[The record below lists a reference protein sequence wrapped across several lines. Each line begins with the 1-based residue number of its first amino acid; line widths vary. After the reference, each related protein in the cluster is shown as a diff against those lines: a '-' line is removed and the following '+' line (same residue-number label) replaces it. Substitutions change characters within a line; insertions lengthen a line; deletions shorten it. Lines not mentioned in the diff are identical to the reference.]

1 MGAWGVAL
9 YSDDYTRDVRGDYRD
24 ALWFGKTD
32 EEAIQEVIRKNAP
45 KPGSEDESV
54 FWYALAD
61 TMWNYGRLTPEIKEK
76 ALYYLEN
83 VQEDDRWDSEK
94 TWERRKLVL
103 AKLKEKLLSE
113 QPPRK
118 RVSRYVPYV
127 CPWKLGDVFAYQMHK
142 KASEEYGALGKYI
155 LFRKVTERYAWPHN
169 TIPVI
174 QIYKWIG
181 DQIPS
186 IEEIK
191 ELPVLKMD
199 SGVCGYPIWA
209 KYFFGLDINSN
220 RELKAQNFRY
230 VGNIQ
235 DDQLVTLTEE
245 QKWARFEVRG
255 ANNFDLCFLSWFTEV
270 KNGELVV
277 KERD

>member
-32 EEAIQEVIRKNAP
+32 EEAIQEVIRKDAP

-191 ELPVLKMD
+191 GLPVLNMD
-199 SGVCGYPIWA
+199 SGVCRYPIWA

-230 VGNIQ
+230 LGNIQ

-245 QKWARFEVRG
+245 QKWARFVVRG
-255 ANNFDLCFLSWFTEV
+255 ANIFELWFLSWFTEV

-277 KERD
+277 KEMD